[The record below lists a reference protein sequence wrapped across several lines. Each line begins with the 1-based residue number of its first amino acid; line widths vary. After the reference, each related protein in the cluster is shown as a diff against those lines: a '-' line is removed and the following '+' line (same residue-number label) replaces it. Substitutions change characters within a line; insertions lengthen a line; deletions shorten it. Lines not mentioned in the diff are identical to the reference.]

1 MASVHFDQQ
10 QGVAHIRFNRPE
22 RHNALGRE
30 ELAGIENAV
39 ASLNAHTRAVVISA
53 EGDKTFCAGADLGQ
67 ISSGELDG
75 DRFQSVT
82 NQLAAIEVPT
92 VCAMAGNVFG
102 GGVELAM
109 SCDFRI
115 AAEDMMMRV
124 PASVIGL
131 CYPIQGI
138 ERLVARLGLN
148 TTKRILVAAE
158 PLSAV
163 QMRELGIVTKLVAR
177 DEVLNNALA
186 FAAELATRAPLSV
199 RAMLSIMR
207 DIETDSLDREA
218 AAQLAKICS
227 ESEDLQEGLA
237 ASRERRSPQFK
248 GR

>member
-1 MASVHFDQQ
+1 MASVLFEQQ
-10 QGVAHIRFNRPE
+10 QGVAHIRFDRPE

-30 ELAGIENAV
+30 ELAGIENAI
-39 ASLNAHTRAVVISA
+39 AALNADTRVVVISA

-67 ISSGELDG
+67 ISSGELNG

-92 VCAMAGNVFG
+92 VCAIAGNVFG

-115 AAEDMMMRV
+115 GAEDIVMRV

-148 TTKRILVAAE
+148 TTKRILIAAE
-158 PLSAV
+158 QLSAD
-163 QMRELGIVTKLVAR
+163 QMVELGILTRVVPR
-177 DEVLNNALA
+177 DEVLTDALA
-186 FAAELATRAPLSV
+186 FAQELATRAPLSV

-207 DIETDSLDREA
+207 DIETDSLDKEA
-218 AAQLAKICS
+218 AARLAKACS
-227 ESEDLQEGLA
+227 ESVDLQEGLA